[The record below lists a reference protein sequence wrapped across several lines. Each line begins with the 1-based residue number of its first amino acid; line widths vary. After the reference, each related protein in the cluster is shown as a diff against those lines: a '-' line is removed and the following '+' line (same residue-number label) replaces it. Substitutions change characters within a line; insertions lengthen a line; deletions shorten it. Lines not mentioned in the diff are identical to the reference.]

1 MWTFISS
8 ALIAILCVTCLIG
21 SCSAVLTARAEREL
35 LLKRLHSCESQAKS
49 AVNSVE
55 ELREITE
62 TIAQQQK
69 MARVRKASVHALKG
83 SGGEPDPKADP
94 EAWRAW
100 MNSKLRTG
108 VVN

>member
-1 MWTFISS
+1 VWHTIFS
-8 ALIAILCVTCLIG
+8 ALIAILCVSCLIG
-21 SCSAVLTARAEREL
+21 SISAVLTARAEREL
-35 LLKRLHSCESQAKS
+35 LLKRLHSCESQLKLNAF
-49 AVNSVE
+49 SVE

-62 TIAQQQK
+62 SVAQAQK
-69 MARVRKASVHALKG
+69 MARVRKATMHAKG
-83 SGGEPDPKADP
+83 SHGEPDAKADP

>member
-1 MWTFISS
+1 MWSS
-8 ALIAILCVTCLIG
+8 FFFALTAILCCACLIG
-21 SCSAVLTARAEREL
+21 SISAVLTARAERDSL
-35 LLKRLHSCESQAKS
+35 HKRLHYCESQLKLNTS
-49 AVNSVE
+49 SVD

-62 TIAQQQK
+62 TVAQQQK
-69 MARVRKASVHALKG
+69 MQRVRKASVHALKP
-83 SGGEPDPKADP
+83 SGEPDPKADP

>member
-1 MWTFISS
+1 VWSTIFS
-8 ALIAILCVTCLIG
+8 ALIAILCAGCLIG
-21 SCSAVLTARAEREL
+21 SISAVLTARAERDSL
-35 LLKRLHSCESQAKS
+35 LRRLHLCESQAKS
-49 AVNSVE
+49 AVSSVD

-69 MARVRKASVHALKG
+69 MSRVRKASVHALKG
-83 SGGEPDPKADP
+83 SSGEPDAKVDP